1 MMHDYENLHG
11 MASLCRHCGKAIHCS
26 AVSAWNGV
34 EYELLDR
41 WWSHFVHPADDH
53 DGEPPR
59 LFLPERY

>member
-1 MMHDYENLHG
+1 MHDYATMHG
-11 MASLCRHCGKAIHCS
+11 MVSLCRHCGKAILCFVRS
-26 AVSAWNGV
+26 EWIGSEDVI
-34 EYELLDR
+34 LDC